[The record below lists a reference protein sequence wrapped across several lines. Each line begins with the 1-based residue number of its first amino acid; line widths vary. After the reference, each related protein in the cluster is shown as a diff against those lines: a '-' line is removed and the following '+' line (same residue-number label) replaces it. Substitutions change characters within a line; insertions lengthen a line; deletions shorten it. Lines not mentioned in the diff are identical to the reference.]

1 MLTHYCVVG
10 GRADGCGASPR
21 LRVAPEPDTLKR
33 HVARVTC
40 PQTCLECTFYFNVK
54 NLQKPY
60 MIDLGTYIT
69 WWSICYLPLRHTT
82 IHKKIKTT

>member
-40 PQTCLECTFYFNVK
+40 PQTCLEFSQFLCPK
-54 NLQKPY
+54 SP
-60 MIDLGTYIT
+60 
-69 WWSICYLPLRHTT
+69 
-82 IHKKIKTT
+82 KTLHI

>member
-40 PQTCLECTFYFNVK
+40 PQTCLEVSQLFCPK
-54 NLQKPY
+54 SP
-60 MIDLGTYIT
+60 
-69 WWSICYLPLRHTT
+69 
-82 IHKKIKTT
+82 KTLHV